1 MNVNFKPAAPA
12 DLESLVGFMHALYAH
27 DQIAFDEQ
35 VARQG
40 LAQLVADESLGRV
53 WLIAVDEV
61 AAGYI
66 VLTYGFSLEYHGRDA
81 FIDEF
86 FVGAEWRG
94 RGVGLRALEFVADF
108 CRTEGIAAVHLA
120 VAHAN
125 ARALHVY
132 RRFGFE
138 AHERYIMTKWLH
150 REE

>member
-1 MNVNFKPAAPA
+1 MEVNFKPAARA
-12 DLESLVGFMHALYAH
+12 DTEQVIGFMRALYAH

-81 FIDEF
+81 LIDEF

-108 CRTEGIAAVHLA
+108 CRTEGIAALCLKA
-120 VAHAN
+120 VVFILFSLETYYCIN
-125 ARALHVY
+125 
-132 RRFGFE
+132 
-138 AHERYIMTKWLH
+138 
-150 REE
+150 